1 MKMIETERLQLKLIS
16 TDDASFILELY
27 NTPTFIHH
35 IGDKNIRSIEDAENY
50 IKEKFIPQAEK
61 HHFGNY
67 VIIRKED
74 QKSIGAVGIY
84 VREGMEIP
92 DIGFAFLPEFVKKGY
107 AYESASKLISV
118 AFNEFNLK
126 KISAFTT
133 KDNISSQN
141 LIQKIGLKYQE
152 TKVLPG
158 FEEEMRYYLLE
169 K

>member
-1 MKMIETERLQLKLIS
+1 
-16 TDDASFILELY
+16 
-27 NTPTFIHH
+27 
-35 IGDKNIRSIEDAENY
+35 
-50 IKEKFIPQAEK
+50 
-61 HHFGNY
+61 
-67 VIIRKED
+67 
-74 QKSIGAVGIY
+74 
-84 VREGMEIP
+84 MEIP

-133 KDNISSQN
+133 EDNFSSQN